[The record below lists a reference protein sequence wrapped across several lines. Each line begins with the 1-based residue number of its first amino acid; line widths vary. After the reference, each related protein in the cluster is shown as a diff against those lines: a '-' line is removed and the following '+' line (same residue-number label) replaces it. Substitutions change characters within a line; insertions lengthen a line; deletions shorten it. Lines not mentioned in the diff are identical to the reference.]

1 MIIRVGARAP
11 STQRFVHQTRV
22 AAAHRLRLFTK
33 KLTSKSRISKA
44 YNRSA
49 AGKREK
55 LHIYVFEIPKLCA
68 PEARLT
74 PEGDE
79 EVVPPHLRS
88 EDS

>member
-1 MIIRVGARAP
+1 MGTADGTFHTRLRSSRVAKLPLCGASPSEPQKAAFSAEKLIIR
-11 STQRFVHQTRV
+11 S
-22 AAAHRLRLFTK
+22 RLVR
-33 KLTSKSRISKA
+33 R
-44 YNRSA
+44 RSYIYT
-49 AGKREK
+49 
-55 LHIYVFEIPKLCA
+55 HIEIPKLCA